1 MLLLIRLAWSFF
13 SHTEYRFYCAYIL
26 YIPYTHPHV
35 NCQLLHI
42 YVYIFDGHHL
52 RMNGPRCVSFFKII
66 LWARIPFKRC
76 VAQNDQA
83 RQEKRTERERDRKKR
98 SRCVLCAIGRIALCT
113 CCILWI
119 SASVAE
125 RHCWWQ
131 TRCYGLHKDMYW
143 SHIPKTRSHH
153 IWDIIKTKIMYP
165 FFFKYS
171 VSNITFSTK

>member
-52 RMNGPRCVSFFKII
+52 RMNGPRCVSFFKMI

-83 RQEKRTERERDRKKR
+83 RQEKRTERERLKETIKVCSLRD
-98 SRCVLCAIGRIALCT
+98 
-113 CCILWI
+113 
-119 SASVAE
+119 
-125 RHCWWQ
+125 
-131 TRCYGLHKDMYW
+131 
-143 SHIPKTRSHH
+143 RSHRAVHLLH
-153 IWDIIKTKIMYP
+153 IMNQCFCCWATLLMANEVLWFAQRYVLIP
-165 FFFKYS
+165 YS
-171 VSNITFSTK
+171 EDTVPSHMGYY